1 MLLKE
6 SLEDTKTMTHWK
18 QFKKAR
24 LTVDASP
31 FALGSILEQKLEHS
45 DVYKVIAYT
54 SRSLTEVERHH
65 SQTESEAL
73 AVIWVCEYFRLF
85 LVGVKFELF
94 TAHKALLV
102 YQSLLQGSKD
112 GFYIYNRLLDAL
124 LSHSMQS
131 EIGKSRSFTDEYVNF
146 IIERRSQSIDIGKIR
161 HETQMD
167 DTLYLV
173 IKAVKDNNWPKNSP
187 TLHPFS
193 KISLFAKQHS
203 FKERQ
208 NRATKNLIQK
218 GSITSTPKP
227 FKVER
232 TKHMLRE
239 SFW

>member
-18 QFKKAR
+18 QLKKAR
-24 LTVDASP
+24 LTVNASP

-45 DVYKVIAYT
+45 DVYKVVAYT
-54 SRSLTEVERHH
+54 SRSLTEVERRH

-73 AVIWVCEYFRLF
+73 AVILGCEYFRLF

-112 GFYIYNRLLDAL
+112 GFYIYNHLLDAL
-124 LSHSMQS
+124 LSHSIQS

-146 IIERRSQSIDIGKIR
+146 IIETRSQSIDIGKIR

-193 KISLFAKQHS
+193 KISLFTKQHS
-203 FKERQ
+203 FKE
-208 NRATKNLIQK
+208 
-218 GSITSTPKP
+218 
-227 FKVER
+227 
-232 TKHMLRE
+232 
-239 SFW
+239 